1 MKAICS
7 GGLVAKKIIQQK
19 FIERAKEIHGNKYDY
34 SKSNYINSRTN
45 IEIICPIHGI
55 FWQNPGMHIRRKYGC
70 PKCAKNYKLSS
81 KEFVEKAVSV
91 HGNKYDYS
99 LVEYVNSLK
108 KVKIICHK
116 HGVFKQI
123 ASGHLS
129 GNGCPFCFGTPKSNK
144 KEFIEKA
151 KKVHGDR
158 YDYSLVE
165 YKTNKKYVKII
176 CPEHGVFN
184 QRPDNHIQGFTCP
197 KCKMSKGESKVNSF
211 LTENGFK
218 FEYNKFF
225 EDCKDKRYLTFDFYL
240 QKLNL
245 IIEYDGEQHFKEK
258 SWSTGEFEIIKKHE
272 KMKENY
278 LKEKG
283 IDLIRIPYWEYKNI
297 DKILK
302 ERLYG

>member
-1 MKAICS
+1 M
-7 GGLVAKKIIQQK
+7 AKKIIQQK
-19 FIERAKEIHGNKYDY
+19 FIERAKEIHGNK
-34 SKSNYINSRTN
+34 
-45 IEIICPIHGI
+45 
-55 FWQNPGMHIRRKYGC
+55 
-70 PKCAKNYKLSS
+70 
-81 KEFVEKAVSV
+81 
-91 HGNKYDYS
+91 
-99 LVEYVNSLK
+99 
-108 KVKIICHK
+108 
-116 HGVFKQI
+116 
-123 ASGHLS
+123 
-129 GNGCPFCFGTPKSNK
+129 
-144 KEFIEKA
+144 
-151 KKVHGDR
+151 